1 MFESCWAHHPSL
13 ASKSFASYGLA
24 SQVFVRNSASLHF
37 SPISSAS
44 LTDK

>member
-1 MFESCWAHHPSL
+1 MFESCWAHQL
-13 ASKSFASYGLA
+13 FL
-24 SQVFVRNSASLHF
+24 RNSASLNF